1 MADNPL
7 RKLRDVGQAVWLDYI
22 RRDLFEGELDRLI
35 EEDGLAGMTSNPTI
49 FDEAISDSDLYDEDI
64 RQAGAGCEPEEVFE
78 RLAVAD
84 IQAACDAFRPLWDE
98 TCGRQGFVSIEVNPH
113 LARDTD
119 GTIEEVRHLWSK
131 VDRPNVMVKIPGTV
145 EGLPAIRTS
154 LAEGINV
161 NITLLFSVD
170 RYREVMDAW
179 FEALEERVGRDEP
192 IDRLASVASFFVS
205 RVESKVDD
213 RLDALLEET
222 DDEERSSTIRS
233 LRGQIAVT
241 NARIAYEAFEEKLKN
256 SARFAPLAERGAV
269 CQRPLWASTST
280 KDPAYPDT
288 KYIDCLVAPDSVN
301 TVPPATLEAFR
312 DHGDPNVSI
321 YEGRHEVHGMMA
333 RLAELGIDF
342 DEVTREL
349 EEEGVEKFAASFDAL
364 METIR
369 EEQAQV
375 LLA

>member
-7 RKLRDVGQAVWLDYI
+7 RKLRDVGQAIWLDYI

-64 RQAGAGCEPEEVFE
+64 RQAGADCEPEEVFE
-78 RLAVAD
+78 QLAVAD
-84 IQAACDAFRPLWDE
+84 IRAACDAFRPLWDE
-98 TCGRQGFVSIEVNPH
+98 KCGRQGFVSIEVNPH

-119 GTIEEVRHLWSK
+119 GTIEEVRRLWSK
-131 VDRPNVMVKIPGTV
+131 VDRPNVMVKIPGTK
-145 EGLPAIRTS
+145 EGLPAIRTC

-179 FEALEERVGRDEP
+179 FEALEERARRDEP

-205 RVESKVDD
+205 RVETKVDD
-213 RLDALLEET
+213 RLDALLDDT

-233 LRGQIAVT
+233 LRGQIAIA

-256 SARFAPLAERGAV
+256 SARFTALAERGAM

-288 KYIDCLVAPDSVN
+288 KYVDSLVAPDSVN
-301 TVPPATLEAFR
+301 TVPPTTLEAFR

-333 RLAELGIDF
+333 RLAELRIDF

-375 LLA
+375 QPA